1 MDFEQIK
8 YMLEHGFSRDDIM
21 ALSGVSGGDAPS
33 VSTPEPVPAPVA
45 SEPEPAVT
53 EPAVTEPITPPD
65 NGTEALLRE
74 VLGGIQGLTKTIQAS
89 QTLTGIQS
97 APEDRTSHSA
107 TARIINPQY
116 GRKE

>member
-21 ALSGVSGGDAPS
+21 TLSSVSGGNAPR

-45 SEPEPAVT
+45 SDPEPA
-53 EPAVTEPITPPD
+53 ALEPITPPD

-74 VLGGIQGLTKTIQAS
+74 VLGGIKGLTKTIQAS

-97 APEDRTSHSA
+97 APEDRTSHNA
-107 TARIINPQY
+107 TARIINPRY
-116 GRKE
+116 GKKE

>member
-8 YMLEHGFSRDDIM
+8 YMLDRGFSRDDIM
-21 ALSGVSGGDAPS
+21 TLSGVSGGDAPR

-45 SEPEPAVT
+45 SEPEPAV
-53 EPAVTEPITPPD
+53 AEPIAPPD

-97 APEDRTSHSA
+97 APEDRTSHNA
-107 TARIINPQY
+107 TARIINPRY
-116 GRKE
+116 GKKE

>member
-21 ALSGVSGGDAPS
+21 TLSGVSGGDATR

-45 SEPEPAVT
+45 SDPEPA
-53 EPAVTEPITPPD
+53 ALEPIAPPD

-74 VLGGIQGLTKTIQAS
+74 VLGGIQGLTQTIQAS

-97 APEDRTSHSA
+97 APEDRTSHNA
-107 TARIINPQY
+107 TARIINPRY
-116 GRKE
+116 GKKE

>member
-21 ALSGVSGGDAPS
+21 TLSRVSGGDAPR

-45 SEPEPAVT
+45 SEPEPAV
-53 EPAVTEPITPPD
+53 VEPITPPD

-97 APEDRTSHSA
+97 APEDRTSHNA
-107 TARIINPQY
+107 TARIINPRY
-116 GRKE
+116 GKKE